1 MMSFVFIRKRSK
13 NYIVYLEY
21 KDQESGKKVQKNMG
35 SFEKKRDASKK
46 LTELKDTI
54 FKDNL
59 ITPSAMTLET
69 FLLDFLEKHKINLSI
84 TSYSCYHRICKK
96 YLIPILGSYK
106 IEDLKPIHAQNY
118 VDDLVGILTPQTIKV
133 HINILNLA
141 LKKAY
146 RLRLIRENIV
156 DCIEIPRMKKFKNN
170 IYNKENM
177 VNLLQ
182 VSKGTPLE
190 LHIYLAS
197 GLGLRISEIL
207 GLTWDNID
215 FSENTITID
224 KITVRNEG
232 SVILKNPKTESSERT
247 ISAPNEIMSML
258 KNHKKKQLESKL
270 KGEISNKMNLLF
282 FDKNEKPIAQDVLSK
297 KFSKFLKDNNL
308 EHIRFHDLRHSHV
321 TLLINSK
328 VPIKVISERVGHS
341 NINTTLNIYA
351 HALKEMDSEASDKI
365 SETLFKLG

>member
-1 MMSFVFIRKRSK
+1 MSFAFIRKRSK

-21 KDQESGKKVQKNMG
+21 KDEETGKKRQKNMG

-46 LTELKDTI
+46 LNEIKDSIYNDEL
-54 FKDNL
+54 
-59 ITPSAMTLET
+59 TLPNTLNIEN
-69 FLLDFLEKHKINLSI
+69 FLLDFLEKHKVNLSI
-84 TSYSCYHRICKK
+84 TTYSCYIRICKK

-106 IEDLKPIHAQNY
+106 LDELKPIHVQNY
-118 VDDLVGILTPQTIKV
+118 VDDLIGILTPQTIKI

-146 RLRLIRENIV
+146 RLRMIRENIV
-156 DCIEIPRMKKFKNN
+156 DLIEVPRVKKFKNN
-170 IYNKENM
+170 IYNKEDM
-177 VNLLQ
+177 IKLLDTCKDT
-182 VSKGTPLE
+182 SLE
-190 LHIYLAS
+190 LHINLAI

-224 KITVRNEG
+224 KITVRDNG
-232 SVILKNPKTESSERT
+232 KVILKNPKTETSERT
-247 ISAPNEIMSML
+247 ISAPREIINML
-258 KNHKKKQLESKL
+258 KFYKKKQFEAKL
-270 KGEISNKMNLLF
+270 QGEIKNKMNLVF
-282 FDKNEKPIAQDVLSK
+282 FDKKENPIAQDVLSK
-297 KFSKFLKDNNL
+297 KFNKFLQENDL

-341 NINTTLNIYA
+341 NINTTLSIYA

-365 SETLFKLG
+365 SENLFKLG

>member
-1 MMSFVFIRKRSK
+1 MSFAFIRKRSK

-21 KDQESGKKVQKNMG
+21 KDQESGKKIQKNMG

-46 LTELKDTI
+46 LNELKDSI
-54 FKDNL
+54 YNDELALPNA
-59 ITPSAMTLET
+59 INIES
-69 FLLDFLEKHKINLSI
+69 FLMDFLEKYKVNLSI
-84 TSYSCYHRICKK
+84 TTYNCYLRICKK
-96 YLIPILGSYK
+96 YLIPMLGKYK
-106 IEDLKPIHAQNY
+106 LEELKPIHLQNY
-118 VDDLVGILTPQTIKV
+118 VDDLVGILAPQTIKI

-156 DCIEIPRMKKFKNN
+156 ECIEVPRIKKFKNN
-170 IYNKENM
+170 IYNTENM
-177 VNLLQ
+177 VKLLQ
-182 VSKGTPLE
+182 ICKGTSLE

-215 FSENTITID
+215 FNENTITID

-232 SVILKNPKTESSERT
+232 LVILKNPKTESSERT
-247 ISAPNEIMSML
+247 ISAPNEIISML
-258 KNHKKKQLESKL
+258 KNHKKKQLEAKL
-270 KGEISNKMNLLF
+270 KGKITNKMNLLF

-297 KFSKFLKDNNL
+297 KFNKFLRENNL
-308 EHIRFHDLRHSHV
+308 DHIRFHDLRHSHV